1 MQVDAP
7 STKPLSEEEKVLE
20 IETLLRKTVKSK
32 TLTDDAYNYMA
43 LLIIEDCPKNWKEM
57 IALVG
62 DFLSDGMCYTEEESV
77 KLC

>member
-7 STKPLSEEEKVLE
+7 KALTEEAKIQE

-43 LLIIEDCPKNWKEM
+43 LLINEDCPKN
-57 IALVG
+57 
-62 DFLSDGMCYTEEESV
+62 
-77 KLC
+77 